1 MFLISSTDNITFHW
15 MSQGLTQMKMSA
27 KCLAKWH
34 CYSKS
39 HLKKSCPLSFKQIWL
54 SLYESRLVNDIHS
67 MYQGAKDSDYCYT
80 VRIPVYI
87 HWIHFVPPLPSFEKK
102 NNHTYQYM
110 NPRIHALRV
119 HAGVKTQKLYQSDSL
134 ILITQWLKSFTLF
147 TCKASRQTA
156 NSDWK
161 ILLGRSIVYDLPQ

>member
-1 MFLISSTDNITFHW
+1 MIRVVMFLISSTDNITFHW

-54 SLYESRLVNDIHS
+54 SLHESRLVNDIHS

-80 VRIPVYI
+80 FIEFTWFLLYL
-87 HWIHFVPPLPSFEKK
+87 PLKK
-102 NNHTYQYM
+102 NNNHTCQYT
-110 NPRIHALRV
+110 NPSIHALRV
-119 HAGVKTQKLYQSDSL
+119 QAGVKTEKLYQSDSL
-134 ILITQWLKSFTLF
+134 ILITRWLKSFTLF